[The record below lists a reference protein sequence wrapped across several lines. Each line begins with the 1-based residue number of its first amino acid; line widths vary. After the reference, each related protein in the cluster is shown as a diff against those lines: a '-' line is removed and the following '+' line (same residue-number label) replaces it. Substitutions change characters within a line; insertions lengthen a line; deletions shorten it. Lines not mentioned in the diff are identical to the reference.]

1 MNTIT
6 RVYELLDDRALSLTK
21 LAEMSGVAYS
31 TIKMAES
38 RNTQLSVDTIERIC
52 NALGITLSEFFA
64 EPKAGYKFEP
74 QKIPGGSL
82 SPGMFLWSIYI

>member
-38 RNTQLSVDTIERIC
+38 RNTQFSVDTIERIC

-64 EPKAGYKFEP
+64 EPKAG
-74 QKIPGGSL
+74 
-82 SPGMFLWSIYI
+82 

>member
-1 MNTIT
+1 MMNTIT

-38 RNTQLSVDTIERIC
+38 PMRSPSILS
-52 NALGITLSEFFA
+52 L
-64 EPKAGYKFEP
+64 
-74 QKIPGGSL
+74 PGA
-82 SPGMFLWSIYI
+82 P

>member
-1 MNTIT
+1 MIKNTIT

-64 EPKAGYKFEP
+64 EPKAG
-74 QKIPGGSL
+74 
-82 SPGMFLWSIYI
+82 

>member
-52 NALGITLSEFFA
+52 NALGITLSEFFT
-64 EPKAGYKFEP
+64 EPKAG
-74 QKIPGGSL
+74 
-82 SPGMFLWSIYI
+82 

>member
-1 MNTIT
+1 MIMNTIT

-64 EPKAGYKFEP
+64 EPKAG
-74 QKIPGGSL
+74 
-82 SPGMFLWSIYI
+82 

>member
-21 LAEMSGVAYS
+21 LVEMSGVAYS

-64 EPKAGYKFEP
+64 EPKAG
-74 QKIPGGSL
+74 
-82 SPGMFLWSIYI
+82 

>member
-1 MNTIT
+1 MNTMT

-64 EPKAGYKFEP
+64 EPKAG
-74 QKIPGGSL
+74 
-82 SPGMFLWSIYI
+82 

>member
-38 RNTQLSVDTIERIC
+38 RNTQLGVDTIERIC

-64 EPKAGYKFEP
+64 EPKAG
-74 QKIPGGSL
+74 
-82 SPGMFLWSIYI
+82 

>member
-52 NALGITLSEFFA
+52 NALEITLSEFFA
-64 EPKAGYKFEP
+64 EPKAG
-74 QKIPGGSL
+74 
-82 SPGMFLWSIYI
+82 

>member
-52 NALGITLSEFFA
+52 NALGLTLSEFFA
-64 EPKAGYKFEP
+64 EPKAG
-74 QKIPGGSL
+74 
-82 SPGMFLWSIYI
+82 

>member
-1 MNTIT
+1 MTMNTIS

-64 EPKAGYKFEP
+64 EPKAG
-74 QKIPGGSL
+74 
-82 SPGMFLWSIYI
+82 

>member
-64 EPKAGYKFEP
+64 ETMAG
-74 QKIPGGSL
+74 
-82 SPGMFLWSIYI
+82 

>member
-1 MNTIT
+1 MMNTIT

-64 EPKAGYKFEP
+64 EPKA
-74 QKIPGGSL
+74 
-82 SPGMFLWSIYI
+82 W

>member
-6 RVYELLDDRALSLTK
+6 RVYELLDDRALSLTT

-64 EPKAGYKFEP
+64 EPKAG
-74 QKIPGGSL
+74 
-82 SPGMFLWSIYI
+82 

>member
-1 MNTIT
+1 MMNTIT

-31 TIKMAES
+31 TIKMSES

-52 NALGITLSEFFA
+52 NALGITLSEFCA
-64 EPKAGYKFEP
+64 EPKAG
-74 QKIPGGSL
+74 
-82 SPGMFLWSIYI
+82 

>member
-52 NALGITLSEFFA
+52 NALRITLSEFFA
-64 EPKAGYKFEP
+64 EPKAG
-74 QKIPGGSL
+74 
-82 SPGMFLWSIYI
+82 

>member
-21 LAEMSGVAYS
+21 LAGMSGVAYS

-64 EPKAGYKFEP
+64 EPKAG
-74 QKIPGGSL
+74 
-82 SPGMFLWSIYI
+82 

>member
-38 RNTQLSVDTIERIC
+38 RNTQLSVETIERIC

-64 EPKAGYKFEP
+64 EPKAG
-74 QKIPGGSL
+74 
-82 SPGMFLWSIYI
+82 

>member
-52 NALGITLSEFFA
+52 NALGSTLSEFFA
-64 EPKAGYKFEP
+64 EPKAG
-74 QKIPGGSL
+74 
-82 SPGMFLWSIYI
+82 

>member
-1 MNTIT
+1 MMNTIT

-21 LAEMSGVAYS
+21 LAEMSGIAYS

-64 EPKAGYKFEP
+64 EPKAG
-74 QKIPGGSL
+74 
-82 SPGMFLWSIYI
+82 

>member
-1 MNTIT
+1 MNTII

-64 EPKAGYKFEP
+64 EPKAG
-74 QKIPGGSL
+74 
-82 SPGMFLWSIYI
+82 

>member
-38 RNTQLSVDTIERIC
+38 RNTQLSVDTSERIC
-52 NALGITLSEFFA
+52 KALGITLSEFFA
-64 EPKAGYKFEP
+64 EPKAG
-74 QKIPGGSL
+74 
-82 SPGMFLWSIYI
+82 

>member
-6 RVYELLDDRALSLTK
+6 RVYELLNDRALSLTK

-38 RNTQLSVDTIERIC
+38 RNTQPSVDTIERIC

-64 EPKAGYKFEP
+64 EPKAG
-74 QKIPGGSL
+74 
-82 SPGMFLWSIYI
+82 

>member
-6 RVYELLDDRALSLTK
+6 RVYELLDNRALSLTK

-64 EPKAGYKFEP
+64 EPKAG
-74 QKIPGGSL
+74 
-82 SPGMFLWSIYI
+82 

>member
-38 RNTQLSVDTIERIC
+38 RTVGIFPERMR
-52 NALGITLSEFFA
+52 SEKRFPA
-64 EPKAGYKFEP
+64 PTE
-74 QKIPGGSL
+74 GS
-82 SPGMFLWSIYI
+82 

>member
-1 MNTIT
+1 MMNTIT
-6 RVYELLDDRALSLTK
+6 RVYELLNDRALSLTK

-64 EPKAGYKFEP
+64 EPKAG
-74 QKIPGGSL
+74 
-82 SPGMFLWSIYI
+82 

>member
-64 EPKAGYKFEP
+64 EPKAG
-74 QKIPGGSL
+74 
-82 SPGMFLWSIYI
+82 

>member
-64 EPKAGYKFEP
+64 EPKVG
-74 QKIPGGSL
+74 
-82 SPGMFLWSIYI
+82 

>member
-1 MNTIT
+1 MMNTIT

-52 NALGITLSEFFA
+52 NALGITLCEFFA
-64 EPKAGYKFEP
+64 EPKAG
-74 QKIPGGSL
+74 
-82 SPGMFLWSIYI
+82 

>member
-6 RVYELLDDRALSLTK
+6 RVYALLDDRALSLTK

-64 EPKAGYKFEP
+64 EPKAG
-74 QKIPGGSL
+74 
-82 SPGMFLWSIYI
+82 

>member
-6 RVYELLDDRALSLTK
+6 RVYELLDDRALSLTR

-64 EPKAGYKFEP
+64 EPKAG
-74 QKIPGGSL
+74 
-82 SPGMFLWSIYI
+82 